1 MKELHSWLQN
11 PWNSWKLQLD
21 HNSFA
26 SATLLTGSH
35 GLGIFTLAEQFGRA
49 LMCNTASSEPCGFCH
64 GCDLMQSGNHPD
76 YHVIKPEKE
85 GKSITVDQI
94 RQCNRIAQESSQL
107 SGYRLFVIEPAEA
120 MNESAANALLK
131 TLEEPPEKCVFI
143 LIASKANALLPTI
156 VSRCQQIAIADPQP
170 QAVTAWLTH
179 EVTQEVPAFAAHIN
193 GNAPVKTKA
202 FIEQGGVKQYLDLES
217 VFLTAV
223 KGDVAA
229 TLQCVKKINEAPIQR
244 LTWLWYLLTD
254 AQKVSFGVE
263 TRSFTPGC
271 HTLSSQMSYGVVEQQ
286 SLSLAELIEQIRHFP
301 GLNTELLITDWIFK
315 FNEETCL

>member
-1 MKELHSWLQN
+1 MKEIHSWLQN
-11 PWNSWKLQLD
+11 PWSSWKLQLD
-21 HNSFA
+21 QSSFA
-26 SATLLTGSH
+26 SATLLAGSQ
-35 GLGIFTLAEQFGRA
+35 GLGIFNLAEQFARSI
-49 LMCNTASSEPCGFCH
+49 MCSTASSEPCGFCH

-85 GKSITVDQI
+85 GKAITVDQI

-107 SGYRLFVIEPAEA
+107 SGYRLFIIEPAEA

-156 VSRCQQIAIADPQP
+156 VSRCQQIAIPDPQP
-170 QAVTAWLTH
+170 SVVATWLRS
-179 EVTQEVPAFAAHIN
+179 EVEQEVPAFAVHIN
-193 GNAPVKTKA
+193 GNAPVQTKA
-202 FIEQGGVKQYLDLES
+202 FIQKGGLEQYQDVEKA
-217 VFLTAV
+217 FLSSL

-229 TLQCVKKINEAPIQR
+229 TLQCVKKLNEEPVQR

-254 AQKVSFGVE
+254 AQKACFGVDS
-263 TRSFTPGC
+263 RCFTPGC
-271 HTLSSQMSYGVVEQQ
+271 HTLSSQMSYGVLEKQ
-286 SLSLAELIEQIRHFP
+286 SLSLAELIEKIRHFP